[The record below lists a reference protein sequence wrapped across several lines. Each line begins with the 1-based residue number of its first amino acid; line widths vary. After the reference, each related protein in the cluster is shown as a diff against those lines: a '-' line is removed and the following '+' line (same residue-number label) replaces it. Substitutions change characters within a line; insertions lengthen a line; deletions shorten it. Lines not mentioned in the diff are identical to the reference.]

1 MFSYAEKYFDS
12 IVEGITKT
20 KGKLNFNDMLII
32 HACRFLEIKRIL
44 TFDKDFGEYMEV
56 VNYNS

>member
-12 IVEGITKT
+12 IVEDIVKT

-32 HACRFLEIKRIL
+32 NACRSLEIKRIL
-44 TFDKDFGEYMEV
+44 TFDKDFGEYMEI
-56 VNYNS
+56 VN